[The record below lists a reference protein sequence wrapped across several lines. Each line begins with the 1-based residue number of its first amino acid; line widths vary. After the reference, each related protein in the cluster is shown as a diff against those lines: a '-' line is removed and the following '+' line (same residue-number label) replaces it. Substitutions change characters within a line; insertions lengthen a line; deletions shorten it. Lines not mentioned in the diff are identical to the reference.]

1 MSAAATGHGYR
12 QASYLKRDVLA
23 AQADFQLLLAVLV
36 LGRPFRIVLP
46 NLVSAAGPRTVL
58 NWDPLL
64 HDLARFDDPLD
75 LVNHQ
80 RADAHCWGAVSR
92 QGIVKASEVALGLD
106 QRTLFPDE
114 AVIAIVGVV
123 GISGCG
129 APSVSYDTKVE
140 FCRPNIVSFGLRTS
154 MERNRSPYQGT
165 HGRTCR
171 SGQSCRN
178 RQKASSDHLAGIRT
192 SSGGRMVRCWRT

>member
-1 MSAAATGHGYR
+1 MSVEVQTWPE
-12 QASYLKRDVLA
+12 ASYLKRDVFVPD
-23 AQADFQLLLAVLV
+23 ADLQLLLAVLV

-46 NLVSAAGPRTVL
+46 NLVSAADSRMVL
-58 NWDPLL
+58 DWYPLL

-80 RADAHCWGAVSR
+80 RADAHCWSAVSR
-92 QGIVKASEVALGLD
+92 LGIVRASEVALGLD
-106 QRTLFPDE
+106 RRTLFPDE
-114 AVIAIVGVV
+114 TVIAIVGVV

-129 APSVSYDTKVE
+129 APSVSYDAKVE

-178 RQKASSDHLAGIRT
+178 RQKVSPDHRAGIRT